1 MSRAQGGPDRRELG
15 LAELMIGR
23 PRRELERERVRH
35 ECIALLRGGMWRA
48 RRRGVALRRDRGSAT
63 IRRHGRATGSAGPGG
78 RRRASA
84 ARDEE
89 GHGEKPDH
97 DFDVSVSTAM
107 ALWFAALLG
116 LVQGL
121 TEFIPVSSTAH
132 LRILPALLGQQDPGA
147 AYTAV
152 IQLGTLVAVL
162 AYFAKDLAALP
173 AAMLRADGSFEARLP
188 WLLAVGT
195 VPIVIAGL
203 LLKEQ
208 IEGDLRSLYVIATAL
223 IVVGVAM
230 AIIDHI
236 AGGRTSTRPLASIT
250 LTDALLV
257 GLAQT
262 LALVPGVSRS
272 GATICMILLLGFS
285 RSDSA
290 RFSFLL
296 SIPAIAGAGIF
307 EAREAFRQLGSSAIP
322 ALAVGTGAAAVTG
335 YMSIAWLIRFLGSN
349 NLIGFAV
356 YRVACGVALL
366 AALAAGFLR
375 RV

>member
-1 MSRAQGGPDRRELG
+1 
-15 LAELMIGR
+15 
-23 PRRELERERVRH
+23 
-35 ECIALLRGGMWRA
+35 
-48 RRRGVALRRDRGSAT
+48 
-63 IRRHGRATGSAGPGG
+63 
-78 RRRASA
+78 
-84 ARDEE
+84 
-89 GHGEKPDH
+89 
-97 DFDVSVSTAM
+97 M

-132 LRILPALLGQQDPGA
+132 VRVVPALFGQPDPGA

-173 AAMLRADGSFEARLP
+173 GAMLRDSSSFEGKLP

-203 LLKEQ
+203 LLKKH
-208 IEGDLRSLYVIATAL
+208 IEGDLRSLYVIAAAL
-223 IVVGVAM
+223 IVVGIVM
-230 AIIDHI
+230 AVIDHF
-236 AGGRTSTRPLASIT
+236 AGGRAEHRPLASIT
-250 LTDALLV
+250 ITDALVV

-307 EAREAFRQLGSSAIP
+307 EAREAFRQLGPGAWPAI
-322 ALAVGTGAAAVTG
+322 AVGTSTAAISG
-335 YMSIAWLIRFLGSN
+335 YLSISWLIRFLGSN
-349 NLIGFAV
+349 SLIGFSV
-356 YRVACGVALL
+356 YRIACGGALL
-366 AALAAGFLR
+366 AALAAGLLR